1 MTIHHCVKVKFS
13 KFNIFLSFLLFGVS
27 ILLSCQP
34 KSKFDH
40 IKNENPSWFSKYSF
54 YSDAEYYKFFR
65 THVLQFQ
72 DTTSLGHP
80 EIVRFYKNSAPFWTS
95 FGFQQENIEKFLKI
109 IDSSNNHGLPKEMF
123 SYSKIKTLYDSV
135 ITIKIVDK
143 KGLFNV
149 LSALEIELTN
159 SYLLYAK
166 VVTFGATDPKIIH
179 PKKWLYQTDTISPVF
194 FEKSLKS
201 IDNFQFYLDSI
212 SPKSK
217 TYLALQNELKFYS
230 TICDTAVLDTFKHT
244 KSYFVDKIIAN
255 LERNRWR
262 TLPSK
267 GSNYVSVNIPEFM
280 VKAFLHDSCYVS
292 LKICCGLTLT
302 KSERE
307 KSTLIHHVYPSG
319 KWETPLLASSI
330 NHLVLNPE
338 WNIPYSIMKDEYLS
352 KLQKN
357 NLAIIQ
363 KEKLMV
369 FDRTRTSVD
378 PDTIDWKKFAKN
390 NIPFTLVQ
398 TSGKHN
404 ALGIIKFDFPNP
416 ESVYLHDT
424 PNKGAFKRKNR
435 AISHGCCRVENPME
449 LAHVLF
455 KYNELSE
462 YDIEKISIILGFV
475 PTSEQGVL
483 YIDTL
488 LQSEMKYVEQLTD
501 LQKKFYRSLR
511 PTRYKLSKQ
520 MNIFIEYYTC
530 FLNEKGKI
538 QYCDDVY
545 YKDFG
550 IINQLNE
557 YKR

>member
-1 MTIHHCVKVKFS
+1 MGIKF
-13 KFNIFLSFLLFGVS
+13 
-27 ILLSCQP
+27 
-34 KSKFDH
+34 
-40 IKNENPSWFSKYSF
+40 
-54 YSDAEYYKFFR
+54 
-65 THVLQFQ
+65 
-72 DTTSLGHP
+72 
-80 EIVRFYKNSAPFWTS
+80 
-95 FGFQQENIEKFLKI
+95 
-109 IDSSNNHGLPKEMF
+109 
-123 SYSKIKTLYDSV
+123 
-135 ITIKIVDK
+135 
-143 KGLFNV
+143 
-149 LSALEIELTN
+149 
-159 SYLLYAK
+159 
-166 VVTFGATDPKIIH
+166 
-179 PKKWLYQTDTISPVF
+179 
-194 FEKSLKS
+194 
-201 IDNFQFYLDSI
+201 
-212 SPKSK
+212 
-217 TYLALQNELKFYS
+217 
-230 TICDTAVLDTFKHT
+230 
-244 KSYFVDKIIAN
+244 
-255 LERNRWR
+255 
-262 TLPSK
+262 
-267 GSNYVSVNIPEFM
+267 
-280 VKAFLHDSCYVS
+280 
-292 LKICCGLTLT
+292 
-302 KSERE
+302 
-307 KSTLIHHVYPSG
+307 
-319 KWETPLLASSI
+319 
-330 NHLVLNPE
+330 
-338 WNIPYSIMKDEYLS
+338 
-352 KLQKN
+352 
-357 NLAIIQ
+357 
-363 KEKLMV
+363 
-369 FDRTRTSVD
+369 
-378 PDTIDWKKFAKN
+378 